1 MGFSFTKGVILQ
13 EMSMSEFEASLNMA
27 ESCDR
32 CITAG
37 IGSNCERSRCPI
49 ARTYDARML
58 YFEAMRYQEKMK
70 TIYRKA
76 QQTKQRIAKAREQ
89 AAAAKEVK

>member
-1 MGFSFTKGVILQ
+1 MGFSFTKGVIMQ
-13 EMSMSEFEASLNMA
+13 EMSMSELEASLNMA

-32 CITAG
+32 CIAAG
-37 IGSNCERSRCPI
+37 IGSNCERDRCPI
-49 ARTYDARML
+49 AKTYDARML
-58 YFEAMRYQEKMK
+58 YFETRRYQEKMK
-70 TIYRKA
+70 MIYRKA

>member
-1 MGFSFTKGVILQ
+1 MQ
-13 EMSMSEFEASLNMA
+13 EMSMNEFEASLNMA

-37 IGSNCERSRCPI
+37 IGSNCDRDRCPI

-58 YFEAMRYQEKMK
+58 YFEAMHYREKMK

-76 QQTKQRIAKAREQ
+76 QQTKQRIAKEQ
-89 AAAAKEVK
+89 AAAAKEVE

>member
-1 MGFSFTKGVILQ
+1 MGFSFTKGVIMQ
-13 EMSMSEFEASLNMA
+13 EMSMSELEASLNMA

-32 CITAG
+32 CISAG
-37 IGSNCERSRCPI
+37 IGNNCERGRCP
-49 ARTYDARML
+49 
-58 YFEAMRYQEKMK
+58 
-70 TIYRKA
+70 IYRKA